1 MKTLTLIAV
10 MALSFN
16 VQATDFQ
23 AQSQQALQ
31 GGLQIGAAFQKARQY
46 HSQRNIALQNQRLAQ
61 QRNELSKVLAQQQLR
76 LQKLQLQL
84 QLMLQLQQ
92 VKGIKKP

>member
-23 AQSQQALQ
+23 
-31 GGLQIGAAFQKARQY
+31 GGLQIGATFQKARQY